1 MDHRRQSKDSLSY
14 SNLFNLEV
22 CLCFLKLLPCLA
34 LFGFALI
41 WQVLCFM
48 FVIHMFE
55 LGTLNVSELKCI
67 FLHIEIE
74 NLIVIFYFFFIFFI
88 VVL

>member
-1 MDHRRQSKDSLSY
+1 MSLFSQI
-14 SNLFNLEV
+14 V
-22 CLCFLKLLPCLA
+22 ALLSP
-34 LFGFALI
+34 FWFALI